1 MPSYSGSKFPLSTFL
16 AARVRRMLADPAEWS
31 RLPGQIGEWLEW
43 QRRKS
48 AIPKQTQMLVETFPR
63 AGRHHLIAYPFEG
76 RLAHQTLGM
85 LLTRRLERLRLR
97 PMGFVCNDYGLSVWG
112 HADLS
117 AAVADGRLSLNA
129 LFDADTCSATT
140 WRNGCRNRR

>member
-1 MPSYSGSKFPLSTFL
+1 
-16 AARVRRMLADPAEWS
+16 MLADPAEWS

-76 RLAHQTLGM
+76 GWP
-85 LLTRRLERLRLR
+85 TRR
-97 PMGFVCNDYGLSVWG
+97 
-112 HADLS
+112 S
-117 AAVADGRLSLNA
+117 A
-129 LFDADTCSATT
+129 C
-140 WRNGCRNRR
+140 C